1 MERTLVILKPD
12 AVNRALVG
20 KVLARFE
27 QKGLKIIA
35 MKMKHLDAQTLNVHY
50 SHHKGKPFFDGL
62 VKFMS
67 SIPSVIMVLEGK
79 DAVDVVRRMV
89 GSTNGREALSGTI
102 RGDLSMSAQ
111 SNLVHASATTDEAK
125 KEVERFFSKAEIL
138 DYDKMNFDVIYSE
151 DEKV

>member
-20 KVLARFE
+20 KVLARLE
-27 QKGLKIIA
+27 QKGLKIVA
-35 MKMKHLDAQTLNVHY
+35 MKMQHLDAHTLNVHS
-50 SHHKGKPFFDGL
+50 SHHKGKPFFEGL
-62 VKFMS
+62 LKFMS

-79 DAVDVVRRMV
+79 DAVEVVRKMV
-89 GSTNGREALSGTI
+89 GATNGREALPGTI
-102 RGDLSMSAQ
+102 RGDMSMSAQ

-125 KEVERFFSKAEIL
+125 KEIERFFGKGEVL
-138 DYDKMNFDVIYSE
+138 DYEKMNFDVIYSE

>member
-20 KVLARFE
+20 KILARFE
-27 QKGLKIIA
+27 KKGLKIIA
-35 MKMKHLDAQTLNVHY
+35 MKMRHLDAQTLHIHY
-50 SHHKGKPFFDGL
+50 SHHKGKPFFEGL

-67 SIPSVIMVLEGK
+67 SVPSVIMVLEGK
-79 DAVDVVRRMV
+79 DSVEVVRKMV
-89 GSTNGREALSGTI
+89 GATNGREAAPGTI

-111 SNLVHASATTDEAK
+111 SNLVHASATTEEAK
-125 KEVERFFSKAEIL
+125 KEIERFFGKGEIL

>member
-50 SHHKGKPFFDGL
+50 SHH
-62 VKFMS
+62 
-67 SIPSVIMVLEGK
+67 
-79 DAVDVVRRMV
+79 
-89 GSTNGREALSGTI
+89 
-102 RGDLSMSAQ
+102 
-111 SNLVHASATTDEAK
+111 
-125 KEVERFFSKAEIL
+125 
-138 DYDKMNFDVIYSE
+138 
-151 DEKV
+151 